1 MSSPYVLKDA
11 NPDGG
16 VPGDSKTIFALSADE
31 AVLGF
36 EKELGCRLEFCEED
50 EVGEFVLDPPG
61 RYLRRVS

>member
-1 MSSPYVLKDA
+1 LLSH
-11 NPDGG
+11 G
-16 VPGDSKTIFALSADE
+16 PGSELSADE

-61 RYLRRVS
+61 RFLRRVS